1 MTYYS
6 LYSLMEE
13 RTHQAL
19 TEISLSIVNY
29 KETIRLMMHENL
41 EKTSNLGKI

>member
-19 TEISLSIVNY
+19 TEISLSIVNCE
-29 KETIRLMMHENL
+29 ETIRLMMQ
-41 EKTSNLGKI
+41 KSDA

>member
-29 KETIRLMMHENL
+29 KAIRLMMQ
-41 EKTSNLGKI
+41 KSDA

>member
-29 KETIRLMMHENL
+29 KETIRLMMQ
-41 EKTSNLGKI
+41 KSDA